1 MIGIIVVSHGNI
13 SKEMVNT
20 TLTILPSAKNI
31 VPVTVD
37 SDAKKET
44 NLDVI
49 KNAISRADNGDG
61 VVILTDMF
69 GGTPSN
75 SCLPFICEGK
85 VEVITGVNLPML
97 IKIASLRMEMNFKE
111 LPKFIKSYGRKNI
124 TIASDVLKGEVQDY
138 GRNNC

>member
-1 MIGIIVVSHGNI
+1 
-13 SKEMVNT
+13 
-20 TLTILPSAKNI
+20 
-31 VPVTVD
+31 
-37 SDAKKET
+37 
-44 NLDVI
+44 
-49 KNAISRADNGDG
+49 
-61 VVILTDMF
+61 
-69 GGTPSN
+69 
-75 SCLPFICEGK
+75 K